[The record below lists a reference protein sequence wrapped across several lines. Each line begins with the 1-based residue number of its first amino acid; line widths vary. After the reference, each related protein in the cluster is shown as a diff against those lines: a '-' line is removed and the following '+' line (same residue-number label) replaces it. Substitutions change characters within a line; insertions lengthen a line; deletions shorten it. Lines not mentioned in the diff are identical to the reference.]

1 MCGGSLLRIPPS
13 FGSMCA
19 YLNRVAGSWLSV
31 TAMIRVTGLK
41 FLRGASPFT
50 PTGGWG
56 PQPQTPFFT
65 KSHVFPTSYW
75 VFDTAAYV
83 KWYPHTCTASEAASG
98 RGALPASCRPPRR
111 VCNRAPS
118 SCLCHVAVRDR
129 FAGLSSSV
137 LCWSGFERSDT
148 VRKLLGMIICVLVT
162 PSNTSLVPT
171 AITGPRAPTQGARSA
186 AHFWGLV

>member
-1 MCGGSLLRIPPS
+1 MPPQRAAGSREIAVVLLDRAGSADDLSSTAMGRAVWLPPACCSRRSAAVLEWMEGRWLSLRGGSKRSRRSACI
-13 FGSMCA
+13 MIH
-19 YLNRVAGSWLSV
+19 VARL
-31 TAMIRVTGLK
+31 
-41 FLRGASPFT
+41 
-50 PTGGWG
+50 
-56 PQPQTPFFT
+56 
-65 KSHVFPTSYW
+65 
-75 VFDTAAYV
+75 D
-83 KWYPHTCTASEAASG
+83 
-98 RGALPASCRPPRR
+98 

-186 AHFWGLV
+186 AHFLGLV

>member
-1 MCGGSLLRIPPS
+1 MKVKRSEQACMTGLKRSRAAPAPTLGRPCIHRGLAVSTSHNTPASHTRLSHVSGPVGAQGGGLWRLCGGSLLRIPPS

-83 KWYPHTCTASEAASG
+83 KWYPHTCTAS
-98 RGALPASCRPPRR
+98 
-111 VCNRAPS
+111 V
-118 SCLCHVAVRDR
+118 
-129 FAGLSSSV
+129 
-137 LCWSGFERSDT
+137 
-148 VRKLLGMIICVLVT
+148 
-162 PSNTSLVPT
+162 
-171 AITGPRAPTQGARSA
+171 QGN
-186 AHFWGLV
+186 GVI